1 MKIAIIGYSGS
12 GKSTLARHISKI
24 MNIPVLHFD
33 KVNWSFG
40 WNEREHSEQ
49 LNIVREFLNKNSSW
63 VIDGNYS
70 KLFYEERMSGA
81 DKIIFMNFGRFNCL
95 FRAIKRF
102 RKYKGSTRADM
113 GEGCP
118 EKLDVKFIKWILID
132 GRNKSNKQ
140 RYSNII
146 KKYDSKVI
154 IIKNQKQLNE
164 LYKLIEHGGEYEKSL

>member
-1 MKIAIIGYSGS
+1 MKVAIIGYSGS

-33 KVNWSFG
+33 KVNWTFG

-49 LNIVREFLNKNSSW
+49 SNIVREFLNNNPSW

-70 KLFYEERMSGA
+70 RLFYEERMSSA

-102 RKYKGSTRADM
+102 VKYKGSTREDM
-113 GEGCP
+113 SEGCP
-118 EKLDVKFIKWILID
+118 EKLDVTFIKWILLD
-132 GRNKSNKQ
+132 GRKKIEKQ
-140 RYSNII
+140 RYKSII

-154 IIKNQKQLNE
+154 IIKNQKQLNK
-164 LYKLIEHGGEYEKSL
+164 LYKLIEQGGKYGKSL

>member
-12 GKSTLARHISKI
+12 GKSTLARHISNI

-70 KLFYEERMSGA
+70 KLFYEERMSSA

-118 EKLDVKFIKWILID
+118 EKLDIKFIKWILID
-132 GRNKSNKQ
+132 GRNESNKQ
-140 RYSNII
+140 RYNNII

-154 IIKNQKQLNE
+154 IIKNQKQLNK